1 MEKEK
6 TNKAMDMKISNNH
19 IVFEVETNAGK
30 KNVLLDTGAI
40 GFTPSFDPD
49 VDEIIINGRLYPA
62 FNRAL
67 KMHPNTPKHIC
78 QLIGM
83 EVSAFVGHSILESM
97 DVLIDLQNN
106 TIEFDATRPE
116 GGCSID
122 LGFDG
127 GLPVVKMTVNGRVLK
142 AGFDTGAQYPFVL
155 TELVEELN
163 LGESIGQFPDFNPNL
178 GHFTPDLYKGNI
190 KIGECEFEAAK
201 IAVHPKYDESV
212 MYLDVEGFLGI
223 NCLIE
228 NKVKLWISYANEQM
242 VIVK

>member
-49 VDEIIINGRLYPA
+49 VDEIIINGRSFYAALVDDPNLPA
-62 FNRAL
+62 PIN
-67 KMHPNTPKHIC
+67 

-83 EVSAFVGHSILESM
+83 NVSAFIGPDVLESM
-97 DVLIDLQNN
+97 DVLVDLENN
-106 TIEFDATRPE
+106 TIEFEASRPK
-116 GGCSID
+116 
-122 LGFDG
+122 G
-127 GLPVVKMTVNGRVLK
+127 GLPINLGFAGRLPVVDMSVNGRTLK

-155 TELVEELN
+155 TRLVDPLN
-163 LGESIGQFPDFNPNL
+163 LGESLGQFPDFNPHF
-178 GHFTPDLYKGNI
+178 GHFTPSLYRGNI
-190 KIGECEFEAAK
+190 KLGECALDCVNIAADP
-201 IAVHPKYDESV
+201 VYDRSV
-212 MYLDVEGFLGI
+212 FGLGVEGFLGI